1 MAALTSSIAPVAVM
15 APTSW
20 RGSTVRSSSESMAKA
35 FGLEAGSAG
44 RVTCMATT
52 YKVTFK
58 TPEKTYTIDVPEDEN
73 LLDTAEYAGYDLPY
87 SCRVGACYSCASVL
101 ESGKVNQDEQTFLDD
116 NQVAAGFVLTCVAY
130 PRSDCTIRTHQED
143 AL

>member
-20 RGSTVRSSSESMAKA
+20 RGSTVRSSSVSMADE
-35 FGLEAGSAG
+35 FGLKAGSAG

-73 LLDTAEYAGYDLPY
+73 LLDTAD
-87 SCRVGACYSCASVL
+87 VL
-101 ESGKVNQDEQTFLDD
+101 ESGKVNQDTQTFLDD
-116 NQVAAGFVLTCVAY
+116 KQVAAGFVLTCVAY